1 MPGSANTAIAM
12 FAKAPHAGSVKTRL
26 IGALSPEE
34 SARFHGACALSTWD
48 RISGLPAIDV
58 YLYCDRPWREFE
70 AAAGSNRFRLQRG
83 ADLGERMR
91 QCLDDLLALGYA
103 RALIVGSDAPTLPEV
118 QIHEAIA
125 VLGTA
130 DVVLGPSED
139 GGFTLIG
146 AVRTVP
152 AMFRGVAWSEGD
164 TRESCLRAMRSAGL
178 RAAPT
183 QTRGYDVDTP
193 ADLERLRLDPALPER
208 LRRWLD
214 NQPARRS

>member
-1 MPGSANTAIAM
+1 MPDSARTAIAM
-12 FAKAPHAGSVKTRL
+12 FAKAPRAGTVKTRL
-26 IGALSPEE
+26 IGALSPED
-34 SARFHGACALSTWD
+34 SARFHGVCALSTWD
-48 RISGLPAIDV
+48 RLSEIRAVDR
-58 YLYCDRPWREFE
+58 YLYCDRPWHPFQ
-70 AAAGSNRFRLQRG
+70 AAAGTDRFRLQRG

-91 QCLDDLLALGYA
+91 ECLDDLLAQGYA
-103 RALIVGSDAPTLPEV
+103 RALIVGSDAPTIPAA
-118 QIHEAIA
+118 QIREAIA
-125 VLGTA
+125 ALGPA

-152 AMFRGVAWSEGD
+152 AMFSGVAWSEVD
-164 TRESCLRAMRSAGL
+164 TRECCLRALRAAGL

-193 ADLERLRLDPALPER
+193 ADLERLRLDPAIPER

-214 NQPARRS
+214 KAPARCS